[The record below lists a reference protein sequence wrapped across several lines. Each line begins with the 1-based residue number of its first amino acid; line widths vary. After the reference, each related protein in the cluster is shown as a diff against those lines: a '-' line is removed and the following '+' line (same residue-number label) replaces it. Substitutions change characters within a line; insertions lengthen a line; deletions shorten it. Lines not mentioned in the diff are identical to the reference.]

1 MSKQYTISLTPKHS
15 YSIHDFIF
23 SSCNETLAN
32 LLDGLESWG
41 TQQYPGIVLIYGPEK
56 SGKTHFA
63 YLVAEKFGG
72 IILPPDTN
80 IELLELYHNQLF
92 ILEDI
97 DRIWEEESLFHIF
110 NYLVQNRKSILITS
124 RDNKEFSLPD
134 LSSRIG
140 SLDVRIIKDPDDNMV
155 SCLLRKY
162 ISCRSINVSE
172 EVMIFIINR
181 IERKFSTI
189 FSVVDVID
197 RLSLEQK
204 RNITVPFLNSLKLFW
219 CEE

>member
-41 TQQYPGIVLIYGPEK
+41 TRQYPGIVLIYGPEK